1 MGCGLLSQ
9 RVTGHF
15 RACIQTAPSL
25 TADPTATARC
35 YFERASKEV
44 TYLEEVKGVIDDQA
58 DSTRTSVLAQSSL
71 LAKFASHYLHPEQNP
86 VTTSSNCCRSWFN
99 RPTSQEEA
107 MEDDDNAHSEI
118 LADAETLK
126 SWASAYSLNAPPITS
141 GPGARSFFSRPRAPT
156 NEPAVEPALPPQLDR
171 SRALSDQ
178 FEMEGF
184 GSSIMSTTK
193 FVVQSLVIGGFE
205 EHDEGSDEDISDD
218 GSGKL
223 SRSPSSIMLFEQ
235 GAREAN

>member
-1 MGCGLLSQ
+1 
-9 RVTGHF
+9 
-15 RACIQTAPSL
+15 
-25 TADPTATARC
+25 
-35 YFERASKEV
+35 
-44 TYLEEVKGVIDDQA
+44 
-58 DSTRTSVLAQSSL
+58 
-71 LAKFASHYLHPEQNP
+71 
-86 VTTSSNCCRSWFN
+86 
-99 RPTSQEEA
+99 
-107 MEDDDNAHSEI
+107 
-118 LADAETLK
+118 
-126 SWASAYSLNAPPITS
+126 
-141 GPGARSFFSRPRAPT
+141 
-156 NEPAVEPALPPQLDR
+156 VEPALPPQLDR

-235 GAREAN
+235 GAQEAN